1 MANAIPD
8 GLGELDIE
16 RESDRW
22 RLIQPL
28 TYKEPDLL
36 VKVPAGFGTD
46 LDSVPRVPG
55 VYALAKGRAVKSAV
69 IHDYL
74 YREQRP
80 RVFAD
85 AVLLRAMKT
94 EGVSRPMRWIIYGA
108 VRAFGWIPY
117 RRIGQGKTRV
127 QRVRS

>member
-1 MANAIPD
+1 M
-8 GLGELDIE
+8 DIE

-28 TYKEPDLL
+28 TYREPD
-36 VKVPAGFGTD
+36 VMVTVPAGFGTD
-46 LDSVPRVPG
+46 LDSVPRIPG

-80 RVFAD
+80 RAFAD
-85 AVLLRAMKT
+85 SVLLDAMAV
-94 EGVSRPMRWIIYGA
+94 EGVSNPIRWTIYAA
-108 VRAFGWIPY
+108 VRVFGWIPY
-117 RRIGQGKTRV
+117 DRIGKGKTRV
-127 QRVRS
+127 QRLRS